1 VRATTTK
8 RDTKVEVS
16 ELLLGPELPAL
27 RIGSGPKP
35 LFYSPGLT
43 IHPGFP
49 TGMERRMTTSGWEPL
64 LGEYTVYRVG
74 RRVRPVG
81 TTFAEMAEDAI
92 AAIDELGPPLDL
104 MGASTGGIVAM
115 HVAAAR
121 PDLVRR
127 LVLVITGH
135 TLSDY
140 GRRVSQEVFDA
151 AKAGRWRTV
160 AGTIMPTGASSTFGR
175 AAYRVIGWTL
185 GPMVV
190 GVPRDPTP
198 MLAELDAWLRVDA
211 SPLLPLITVPT
222 LVLAG
227 GKDPEFPPAI
237 TEAMGRGLPD
247 AEVVVFPDM
256 AHGFPGRLMRDHIA
270 PFLLAPDP

>member
-1 VRATTTK
+1 VGAPTTK
-8 RDTKVEVS
+8 RDPKVGVS
-16 ELLLGPELPAL
+16 ELLLGPELPTL
-27 RIGSGPKP
+27 RIGSGPRP

-43 IHPGFP
+43 VHPGVP
-49 TGMERRMTTSGWEPL
+49 TGLERRMTTSGWEPL
-64 LGEYTVYRVG
+64 LGDYTIYRVG
-74 RRVRPVG
+74 RRTRPVG

-92 AAIDELGPPLDL
+92 VAIDELGPPIDV
-104 MGASTGGIVAM
+104 MGASTGGIVAI

-135 TLSDY
+135 ALSDY
-140 GRRVSQEVFDA
+140 GRRACREAFDA

-160 AGTIMPTGASSTFGR
+160 AGTIMPSGASSSLGR

-190 GVPRDPTP
+190 GVPRDPTL

-211 SPLLPLITVPT
+211 SPLLPQISVPT

-237 TEAMGRGLPD
+237 TEAMGRGLPNAD
-247 AEVVVFPDM
+247 VVVFPSM
-256 AHGFPGRLMRDHIA
+256 AHGFPGTLMRDHIA
-270 PFLLAPDP
+270 PFLLAPDA

>member
-1 VRATTTK
+1 
-8 RDTKVEVS
+8 
-16 ELLLGPELPAL
+16 
-27 RIGSGPKP
+27 
-35 LFYSPGLT
+35 
-43 IHPGFP
+43 
-49 TGMERRMTTSGWEPL
+49 
-64 LGEYTVYRVG
+64 
-74 RRVRPVG
+74 
-81 TTFAEMAEDAI
+81 MAEDAI

-190 GVPRDPTP
+190 GVPREPSP